1 MFSPSSRAVAVNCCI
16 ALSSDTVIAFTL
28 DITASKSAA
37 LDSIPT
43 SGAAITAV
51 VAIVL
56 PKSLRALLALASA
69 AILFCI
75 AFLSFASLAAVWS
88 RALPTFSV
96 ALRYE
101 SMEITPCFNAESKAL
116 CCAFNSV
123 ICEPYCVNV
132 PLACCIDVLN
142 PCAKAPFIAK
152 AISNT
157 LPAIVP
163 PFF

>member
-1 MFSPSSRAVAVNCCI
+1 MPRYVMASPACVAENIVFSPSSRAVAVNCCI

-75 AFLSFASLAAVWS
+75 AFLSLASLAAVWS
-88 RALPTFSV
+88 KALPTFSV
-96 ALRYE
+96 ALR
-101 SMEITPCFNAESKAL
+101 
-116 CCAFNSV
+116 
-123 ICEPYCVNV
+123 
-132 PLACCIDVLN
+132 
-142 PCAKAPFIAK
+142 
-152 AISNT
+152 
-157 LPAIVP
+157 
-163 PFF
+163 

>member
-1 MFSPSSRAVAVNCCI
+1 MAVNCCI
-16 ALSSDTVIAFTL
+16 ALSSDTVIAFTF

-88 RALPTFSV
+88 SALPTFSV
-96 ALRYE
+96 ALR
-101 SMEITPCFNAESKAL
+101 
-116 CCAFNSV
+116 
-123 ICEPYCVNV
+123 
-132 PLACCIDVLN
+132 
-142 PCAKAPFIAK
+142 
-152 AISNT
+152 
-157 LPAIVP
+157 
-163 PFF
+163 